1 MRTDFSKF
9 DEERVPT
16 PDICQLLDALVPRMS
31 YIDFVGEIHKEA
43 KALRERLE
51 KAEDDTEREAIN
63 KKLARFKVTER
74 QKYVLIA
81 EKALELAESMG
92 YGFLKYNE
100 AIYIYNGGY
109 WEQAS
114 NDLLSYFLGRIAE
127 RAGIRRYDARQ
138 FSVIEY
144 LRLQFYSSSFRP
156 LDNPGTAVRINL
168 ANGTYVIDGDER
180 GLREHRKED
189 FLRYK
194 LPFKYDPEADCPM
207 FKRYLDTV
215 LPDKTAQAVLME
227 YIGYCFARRLKLE
240 KCLMLYGS
248 GANGKGVFF
257 EIIRAL
263 LGKENVSTFQ
273 MRHLCEDNGYYRAKI
288 CDKLINYSSE
298 KGEDFNGETFK
309 ILASGEPV
317 SARLPYKEPFEVTDY
332 ARMILNANRLPVPAE
347 QGEAFYRR
355 FIIIPFSVT
364 IPREERDPDLAAKI
378 TRNELSGIFNM
389 VLEGLD
395 RILEHRDFTRCEA
408 IDKALEAY
416 KAESDSVT
424 SFLREEGYIPSAS
437 ERIER
442 KTLYGEYRSFCAD
455 NGYKWCGNGEF
466 GKRLEN
472 NHIQISR
479 SHGVRY
485 VYVEK
490 RIEEDSL

>member
-16 PDICQLLDALVPRMS
+16 PDIFQLLDALVPRMS
-31 YIDFVGEIHKEA
+31 HIDFVGEIYKEA

-51 KAEDDTEREAIN
+51 KTEDDTERETIN
-63 KKLARFKVTER
+63 KKLVRFKVTER
-74 QKYVLIA
+74 QKYVVVA
-81 EKALELAESMG
+81 EKTLDLAEGMG
-92 YGFLKYNE
+92 YGFVKYNE
-100 AIYIYNGGY
+100 AIYFYNGSY
-109 WEQAS
+109 WEQVS

-127 RAGIRRYDARQ
+127 RAGIMWYDARQ
-138 FSVIEY
+138 FSVIEN

-156 LDNPGTAVRINL
+156 LDNPCSAVRINL
-168 ANGTYVIDGDER
+168 ANGTYMIDGDDR

-240 KCLMLYGS
+240 KCLVLYGS

-273 MRHLCEDNGYYRAKI
+273 MRHLCDDNGYYRAKI

-309 ILASGEPV
+309 TLSSGEPV

-332 ARMILNANRLPVPAE
+332 ARMIFNANRLPVPSE
-347 QGEAFYRR
+347 QGEAFFRR
-355 FIIIPFSVT
+355 FIIIHFDVT

-378 TRNELSGIFNM
+378 TRSELPGIFNM

-395 RILEHRDFTRCEA
+395 RIMERRGFTRCEA
-408 IDKALEAY
+408 VDKALEAY
-416 KAESDSVT
+416 KVESDSVT
-424 SFLREEGYIPSAS
+424 GFLREGGYMPSPT

-442 KTLYGEYRSFCAD
+442 KTLYGEYRTFCVD
-455 NGYKWCGNGEF
+455 NGYKWCGSGEF
-466 GKRLEN
+466 GRRLEN
-472 NHIQISR
+472 NNITTIR
-479 SHGVRY
+479 SNGVRY